1 MAKKDVKAMKK
12 IKNLLLTLMLLT
24 SIMSFALAVEAD
36 DPPQEDPEDETADPE
51 TLHQIQVMNDS
62 LGARIRLLQLEKAI
76 LINILKGNM
85 TVQILKGL
93 DVNTTELEVILEDL
107 QDVLDEVQ
115 TADPAANDSVQVFVQ
130 LKNESRTL
138 TKQFRETLRVL
149 LDAETIAMIQEQ
161 LRNINSGE
169 LQNYHM
175 RIRNCVRQFNRNQ
188 LYRLFGFVGEVNTT
202 LLDEYLN
209 GTITLHQA
217 KGNFY
222 KLMNQMTKQKRY
234 MIFAEIKGENIQS
247 RIQAQEAMENI
258 GPNDKGKG
266 HGGRP

>member
-115 TADPAANDSVQVFVQ
+115 AADPAANDSVQVFVQ

-202 LLDEYLN
+202 
-209 GTITLHQA
+209 TITLHQA